1 MKIRW
6 TEKASADA
14 LAIHAYIAERS
25 EIYADVV
32 YSRILARP
40 DPQLIE
46 HPLSGSI
53 VPEYGRNDIREVFVH
68 SFRIIYLVLKDE
80 IRMLTII
87 HGAQLLPPNPPSA
100 AYRMNRSYLVVASF
114 RRRVQL
120 NIRP

>member
-14 LAIHAYIAERS
+14 LAIHGFIAERS
-25 EIYADVV
+25 EFYADVV

-46 HPLSGSI
+46 HPWSGSI
-53 VPEYGRNDIREVFVH
+53 VPEYERDDIREVFVH
-68 SFRIIYLVLKDE
+68 SFRIIYLVLEDE
-80 IRMLTII
+80 IRILTVI

-100 AYRMNRSYLVVASF
+100 A
-114 RRRVQL
+114 
-120 NIRP
+120 